1 MTLSVHCVTSEE
13 ADMSAKRMKLH
24 TDEEIANKRGKQWR
38 IQDFPD
44 GGAPTPEGGA
54 PTYYLTNFSQ
64 KLHENEENLTQR
76 GGRASLRPPP
86 RSANGKYTP
95 TATVRSNKNANA
107 IMLKYLEELGVE
119 NNDYTHYPAETD
131 QSSEGVASNQQSND
145 DDDYLY
151 SKATLENIRM
161 H

>member
-1 MTLSVHCVTSEE
+1 MFSVFPHRGVVGYPSQVQMGEE
-13 ADMSAKRMKLH
+13 GVPTSAKVGTPLPGQVRMGEGGTPRYLLPSQVR
-24 TDEEIANKRGKQWR
+24 TGGAGGGTQWR

-86 RSANGKYTP
+86 RSANGTP
-95 TATVRSNKNANA
+95 RYFLHRLV
-107 IMLKYLEELGVE
+107 
-119 NNDYTHYPAETD
+119 
-131 QSSEGVASNQQSND
+131 
-145 DDDYLY
+145 
-151 SKATLENIRM
+151 
-161 H
+161 

>member
-1 MTLSVHCVTSEE
+1 M
-13 ADMSAKRMKLH
+13 
-24 TDEEIANKRGKQWR
+24 QWR

-86 RSANGKYTP
+86 RSANAVDIWFVSVGNMWQIT
-95 TATVRSNKNANA
+95 SNNSNHVWSNSAPRLDINV
-107 IMLKYLEELGVE
+107 IR
-119 NNDYTHYPAETD
+119 N
-131 QSSEGVASNQQSND
+131 SEMFEGSFKGSFNSTLVS
-145 DDDYLY
+145 LHRCHCIY
-151 SKATLENIRM
+151 SGSFNLCRKLVP
-161 H
+161 